1 MLQKKSSDTDLWT
14 SLYED
19 SESKLFKWIISN
31 HNSYNNNN
39 GYNVE
44 KYSWSVSSK
53 AKSKN

>member
-19 SESKLFKWIISN
+19 SESKLFNSIISN

-53 AKSKN
+53 AVSKN